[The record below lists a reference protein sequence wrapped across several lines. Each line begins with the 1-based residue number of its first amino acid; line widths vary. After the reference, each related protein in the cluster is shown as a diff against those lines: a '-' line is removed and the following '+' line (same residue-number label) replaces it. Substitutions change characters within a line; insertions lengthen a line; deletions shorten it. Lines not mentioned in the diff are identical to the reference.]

1 MSKPEWQLAQATAP
15 IFAFGCSSLKV
26 SDTAD
31 LIFVKPWVGPY
42 GDVCP
47 DFYQDQRGFVIH
59 KDLVQILPQVN
70 A

>member
-1 MSKPEWQLAQATAP
+1 MSKPEWQLAQAIAP
-15 IFAFGCSSLKV
+15 IYAFGSSALKV

-42 GDVCP
+42 GNISA
-47 DFYQDQRGFVIH
+47 DFYQDQRGLVIH
-59 KDLVQILPQVN
+59 RDLIQILPQAN